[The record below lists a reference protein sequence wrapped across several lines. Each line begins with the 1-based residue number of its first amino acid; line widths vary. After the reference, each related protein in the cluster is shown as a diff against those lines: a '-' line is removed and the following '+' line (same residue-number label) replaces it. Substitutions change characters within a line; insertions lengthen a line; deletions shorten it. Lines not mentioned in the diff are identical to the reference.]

1 MIKLT
6 LLAVTALLSFSSAA
20 DEAVEYCAG
29 VSKLAGQ
36 IMEMRQDNYEMSEM
50 YTVLRGHA
58 GSLTIVKMAYES
70 PLYNGDK
77 YKAREIARFKNEI
90 FMICVS
96 EVK

>member
-6 LLAVTALLSFSSAA
+6 LLAAALLSFNSVA
-20 DEAVEYCAG
+20 DEAGVYCAG

-36 IMEMRQDNYEMSEM
+36 IMEMRQDNYEMSEL
-50 YTVLRGHA
+50 YTVLSGHA

-70 PLYNGDK
+70 PLYLGDE
-77 YKAREIARFKNEI
+77 YKAREITRFKNEI

-96 EVK
+96 DKN